1 MSEWIQQN
9 GYNKVKE
16 FQKQPKNVFGN
27 LHQGGGY
34 LNKPKHQ
41 NGINFQSYK
50 RHTSGLHI
58 PNLNTF
64 QHS

>member
-1 MSEWIQQN
+1 MSKWLQLN
-9 GYNKVKE
+9 GYNYAKE

-50 RHTSGLHI
+50 RHTRGLHN
-58 PNLNTF
+58 PNSYTF
-64 QHS
+64 

>member
-1 MSEWIQQN
+1 MSN
-9 GYNKVKE
+9 GGQRLGDNYWKE

-27 LHQGGGY
+27 LHQGGSY
-34 LNKPKHQ
+34 LNKSKHQ

>member
-1 MSEWIQQN
+1 M
-9 GYNKVKE
+9 GCTLVKE

-27 LHQGGGY
+27 LHQGGSY

-41 NGINFQSYK
+41 NGSNFQSYK

-58 PNLNTF
+58 PIITTF
-64 QHS
+64 